1 MYNTSMK
8 LSELLIELHIHYLSP
23 IRQVGTLNNIT
34 TSQLLC
40 IISIPYNGISQS
52 DLARKLS
59 LDISTLSRNLEK
71 LVNKNIIIK
80 QASTNDRRSSII
92 ILTNEGKAIY
102 EKLTL
107 ELEQN
112 FNDIY
117 NNLEFKDVEALTDA
131 IQKINWE
138 LMKRAF

>member
-40 IISIPYNGISQS
+40 IISIPYNGISQA

-59 LDISTLSRNLEK
+59 LPEVSGLNGPRCTF
-71 LVNKNIIIK
+71 
-80 QASTNDRRSSII
+80 
-92 ILTNEGKAIY
+92 IL
-102 EKLTL
+102 
-107 ELEQN
+107 
-112 FNDIY
+112 
-117 NNLEFKDVEALTDA
+117 
-131 IQKINWE
+131 
-138 LMKRAF
+138 

>member
-1 MYNTSMK
+1 MYNTIMK
-8 LSELLIELHIHYLSP
+8 LSELLIELHIHYLYP

-40 IISIPYNGISQS
+40 IIAIPYNGISQS

-80 QASTNDRRSSII
+80 KASTKDRRSSII

-138 LMKRAF
+138 LMKRVL

>member
-1 MYNTSMK
+1 MYNTRMK
-8 LSELLIELHIHYLSP
+8 LSELFIELHINYLSP
-23 IRQVGTLNNIT
+23 IRSTGILNNIT

-40 IISIPYNGISQS
+40 IISIPYNGILQA

-59 LDISTLSRNLEK
+59 LDISTLSRNLDK
-71 LVNKNIIIK
+71 LINKNIIIK
-80 QASTNDRRSSII
+80 KSLTHDRRSSSI
-92 ILTNEGKAIY
+92 ILTDKGKALY

-107 ELEQN
+107 ELEEK

-117 NNLEFKDVEALTDA
+117 NNLEFQDIEALTNA

-138 LMKRAF
+138 LMKRKL

>member
-1 MYNTSMK
+1 M
-8 LSELLIELHIHYLSP
+8 
-23 IRQVGTLNNIT
+23 
-34 TSQLLC
+34 
-40 IISIPYNGISQS
+40 
-52 DLARKLS
+52 
-59 LDISTLSRNLEK
+59 
-71 LVNKNIIIK
+71 
-80 QASTNDRRSSII
+80 
-92 ILTNEGKAIY
+92 IY

-138 LMKRAF
+138 LMKRAL